1 MSRFLSSVGA
11 RPWLSGL
18 LVFLG
23 LALASGAWAVST
35 PLGASP
41 DEPSHIIKAASVVR
55 GEWIGAPT
63 DQPATTT
70 VTVPGDI
77 AGARKWPCFAF
88 QQDKPASCQGVFPSG
103 PDATAETSAGLYNP
117 VYYTLVGWPSLLTH
131 NAKAAVFGM
140 RAMGAILCSAFL
152 ALGFVAL
159 RRLGIPFFAGIV
171 TFAVATPMVLFLN
184 ASVNPNGLEVASG
197 VALLSLLLALV
208 RGEGSAGRGLLL
220 TLSVVSAAILA
231 NMRGLSPLWVA
242 IIGVIALVGA
252 RPGRLPELLRRPSTW
267 VALAGIAVTTGF
279 AIAWILGTNTL
290 NAMGTYPGAG
300 TTPWYYAFV
309 TMVLNRSIDPGFVGV
324 FGWLDTFPPGYVV
337 AVWGALAGGVA
348 LVALVIARGRL
359 LAAFAIAAAAIVLVP
374 AVTQAGSV
382 MHSGYIWQG
391 RYALVAY
398 ASLVIVGGLALAER
412 FDRGV
417 LASVFLRRATWTV
430 AVVVVSAQLLA
441 LAFTTKRYSLG
452 VDVEWFTFFRHPGWL
467 PPGGALIWLIAL
479 VVGLAVVAVGWRA
492 GTLAAVTGAAAPGRP
507 ESDVSHTPDRLET
520 PDRPEIDEP
529 DQDRGDA
536 RSETPSTDALPAR

>member
-11 RPWLSGL
+11 RPWLTGL
-18 LVFLG
+18 LAFIG
-23 LALASGAWAVST
+23 LAVASGAWAIST

-55 GEWIGAPT
+55 GQFIGDPT
-63 DQPATTT
+63 DQPATTR
-70 VTVPGDI
+70 VTVPGNLAD
-77 AGARKWPCFAF
+77 ARKWPCYAF
-88 QQDKPASCQGVFPSG
+88 QQNRPASCQGTFATG
-103 PDATAETSAGLYNP
+103 PDQTAETSAGLYNP
-117 VYYTLVGWPSLLTH
+117 VYYTLVGWPSLLTD

-140 RAMGAILCSAFL
+140 RTVSAILCSAFL

-184 ASVNPNGLEVASG
+184 ASVNPNGLEIASG
-197 VALLSLLLALV
+197 IALLSVLLALV
-208 RGEGSAGRGLLL
+208 RGTGSEGRGLLL
-220 TLSVVSAAILA
+220 TLTVISAAILA
-231 NMRGLSPLWVA
+231 NMRGLSPLWVG

-267 VALAGIAVTTGF
+267 VALAGIVVTTGF
-279 AIAWILGTNTL
+279 ALAWILATNTL

-337 AVWGALAGGVA
+337 AVWGAIAGGVV
-348 LVALVIARGRL
+348 LVALVLARGRL
-359 LAAFAIAAAAIVLVP
+359 LAAFVVSAAALVLVP

-398 ASLVIVGGLALAER
+398 ACVVIVGGLVLAEK
-412 FDRGV
+412 FDGAV
-417 LASVFLRRATWTV
+417 LASGFLRRSVWTV
-430 AVVVVSAQLLA
+430 AVVVASAQLLA
-441 LAFTTKRYSLG
+441 LAFTIKRYSLG
-452 VDVEWFTFFRHPGWL
+452 ADVEWITFLRHPGWL

-479 VVGLAVVAVGWRA
+479 VVGLAVVGLGWRA
-492 GTLAAVTGAAAPGRP
+492 ATLAGRARDAATVEGQSDGRGTAVTSERTAG
-507 ESDVSHTPDRLET
+507 DDDET
-520 PDRPEIDEP
+520 FRAKPL
-529 DQDRGDA
+529 A
-536 RSETPSTDALPAR
+536 TDALTAR

>member
-11 RPWLSGL
+11 RPWLTGL

-23 LALASGAWAVST
+23 LAVASGAWAVST

-55 GEWIGAPT
+55 GQFIGDPT
-63 DQPATTT
+63 DQPATTR
-70 VTVPGDI
+70 VTVPGDL
-77 AGARKWPCFAF
+77 ANARAWPCYAF
-88 QQDKPASCQGVFPSG
+88 QQNKPASCQGVFPSG
-103 PDATAETSAGLYNP
+103 PDRTAETSAGLYNP
-117 VYYTLVGWPSLLTH
+117 VYYTLVGWPSLLTD
-131 NAKAAVFGM
+131 NAKLAVFGM
-140 RAMGAILCSAFL
+140 RAVSGILCSAFL

-184 ASVNPNGLEVASG
+184 ASVNPNGLEIASG
-197 VALLSLLLALV
+197 VALLSVLLALV
-208 RGEGSAGRGLLL
+208 RGTGIGGRGLLL
-220 TLSVVSAAILA
+220 TLAVVSAAILA
-231 NMRGLSPLWVA
+231 NMRGLSPLWVG

-279 AIAWILGTNTL
+279 ALAWILATNTL

-337 AVWGALAGGVA
+337 AVWGAIAGGVV
-348 LVALVIARGRL
+348 LVALVLARGRL
-359 LAAFAIAAAAIVLVP
+359 LAAFVVSAAALVLVP

-398 ASLVIVGGLALAER
+398 ACVVIVGGLVLAEK
-412 FDRGV
+412 FDGVV
-417 LASVFLRRATWTV
+417 LASGFLRRSVWTV
-430 AVVVVSAQLLA
+430 SVVVASAQLLA

-452 VDVEWFTFFRHPGWL
+452 ADVEWITFLRHPGWL
-467 PPGGALIWLIAL
+467 PPGGAFVWLTAL
-479 VVGLAVVAVGWRA
+479 VVGMAIVGIGWRA
-492 GTLAAVTGAAAPGRP
+492 ATLAGIAGDAAATDAERAGLV
-507 ESDVSHTPDRLET
+507 DDRAAADDET
-520 PDRPEIDEP
+520 LRAEP
-529 DQDRGDA
+529 PA
-536 RSETPSTDALPAR
+536 TDALTAR